1 MYQGCK
7 NEHGGSKGMRESTR
21 RVIKM
26 HGVRLDRALHHYIYF
41 KFYDVY
47 IKYFYLA
54 AKLALPWISSLKV
67 TSLALQ
73 GVFERFHA
81 RVLAPQEFNRIL
93 SLHEDVSLDTRTAKQ
108 VVPFT
113 YAYDVI
119 LENPEF
125 IAAIDC
131 PCRKTFGKDT
141 DDMTVCICVG
151 TGALFWL
158 EQGQRQHSK
167 RIDQSE
173 ALDIIRRQR
182 AKGCITTAW
191 FKVATGGRSGVICSC
206 HPDYCVGLQGMR
218 MAKNLA
224 YAEGVTNHA
233 PSGYTIAIDSAR
245 CINCGMC
252 VDACHFNA
260 LTATSVPPAYQ
271 REACLGCG
279 LCAEAC
285 PERAITMLNDPK
297 RPPALDRE
305 LDRAC
310 RIT

>member
-1 MYQGCK
+1 MYQSSK
-7 NEHGGSKGMRESTR
+7 NDNGGTEGMRESTK

-54 AKLALPWISSLKV
+54 AKLALPWISSLRV

-81 RVLAPQEFNRIL
+81 RVLAPEEFNRIL
-93 SLHEDVSLDTRTAKQ
+93 SLREDVSLDVRTAKQ

-113 YAYDVI
+113 HAYNVI
-119 LENPEF
+119 LENPEL

-131 PCRKTFGKDT
+131 PCRKAFEKDT

-151 TGALFWL
+151 AGALFWL
-158 EQGQRQHSK
+158 EQGKRQHSR
-167 RIDQSE
+167 RIDQAE

-191 FKVATGGRSGVICSC
+191 FKVATGGRTGVICSC

-218 MAKNLA
+218 MAKSLA
-224 YAEGVTNHA
+224 YPEGVTNHA
-233 PSGYTIAIDSAR
+233 PSGYTALIDMHA
-245 CINCGMC
+245 CTNCGEC
-252 VDACHFNA
+252 TKVCHFQA
-260 LTATSVPPAYQ
+260 LRPASHAPEYR
-271 REACLGCG
+271 RESCLGCG

-285 PERAITMLNDPK
+285 PERAITMQPDPG
-297 RPPALDRE
+297 RPLALDRE
-305 LDRAC
+305 LNRVC
-310 RIT
+310 NV

>member
-1 MYQGCK
+1 
-7 NEHGGSKGMRESTR
+7 MRESTR

-26 HGVRLDRALHHYIYF
+26 HGVRLDRALHHYLYF

-47 IKYFYLA
+47 IKYFSLA
-54 AKLALPWISSLKV
+54 ATLALPRISSLRV
-67 TSLALQ
+67 TSLALR

-93 SLHEDVSLDTRTAKQ
+93 SLREDVSLDARTAKQ

-119 LENPEF
+119 LENPGF

-131 PCRKTFGKDT
+131 PCRKAFEKDT

-151 TGALFWL
+151 NGALFWL
-158 EQGQRQHSK
+158 EQGKRQHSR
-167 RIDQSE
+167 RIDQAE

-218 MAKNLA
+218 MAKDLT

-233 PSGYTIAIDSAR
+233 PSGYTIAIDAAR
-245 CINCGMC
+245 CTDCGAC
-252 VDACHFNA
+252 VKACHFDA
-260 LTATSVPPAYQ
+260 LTASSIPPAY
-271 REACLGCG
+271 RLENCLGCG

-285 PERAITMLNDPK
+285 PEHAIAMQPDPM
-297 RPPALDRE
+297 RPLALDRE

-310 RIT
+310 NV